1 MAFIICPYVKKEK
14 EMFAGGKLD
23 NEQAIATF
31 VMCQLKCHAAFA
43 KGGPVPYATQI
54 SHPLYGSFTLLFHEN

>member
-1 MAFIICPYVKKEK
+1 MS
-14 EMFAGGKLD
+14 KLFD
-23 NEQAIATF
+23 TYKQRLKSPLPIAISLYFTTTF

-54 SHPLYGSFTLLFHEN
+54 SRPLYGSFTLLFHEN